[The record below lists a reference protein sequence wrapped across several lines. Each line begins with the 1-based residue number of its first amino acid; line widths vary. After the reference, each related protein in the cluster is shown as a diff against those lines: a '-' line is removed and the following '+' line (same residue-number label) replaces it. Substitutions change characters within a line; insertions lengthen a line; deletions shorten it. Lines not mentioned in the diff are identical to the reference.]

1 MKKINWQQVG
11 QWVWKRPGWACAP
24 PGVPIRRD
32 PKLFYV
38 TQVMA
43 GAASGLVLT
52 NPALCLVPDLAG
64 SRQEAAILIGAIGI
78 GTGWL
83 TAHWMEERY
92 TSAFNGW
99 PWLLGLAALQLILA
113 PLAAIALTAVVG
125 GILAAVALVV
135 GLGILIIF
143 LIALLFGGLF
153 GG

>member
-1 MKKINWQQVG
+1 MCDTSKN
-11 QWVWKRPGWACAP
+11 R
-24 PGVPIRRD
+24 
-32 PKLFYV
+32 
-38 TQVMA
+38 
-43 GAASGLVLT
+43 
-52 NPALCLVPDLAG
+52 ALYY
-64 SRQEAAILIGAIGI
+64 
-78 GTGWL
+78 T
-83 TAHWMEERY
+83 TAW
-92 TSAFNGW
+92 NGW

>member
-1 MKKINWQQVG
+1 
-11 QWVWKRPGWACAP
+11 
-24 PGVPIRRD
+24 
-32 PKLFYV
+32 
-38 TQVMA
+38 
-43 GAASGLVLT
+43 
-52 NPALCLVPDLAG
+52 PDLAG
-64 SRQEAAILIGAIGI
+64 SQEAAVLIGAIGV

-92 TSAFNGW
+92 TAAWNGW

-125 GILAAVALVV
+125 GILAAVALVI

>member
-1 MKKINWQQVG
+1 MKKINWQQIG
-11 QWVWKRPGWACAP
+11 QWIWKRPGWACAP
-24 PGVPIRRD
+24 PGVPLRRD

-38 TQVMA
+38 TQVVA
-43 GAASGLVLT
+43 GAASGVVLV

-64 SRQEAAILIGAIGI
+64 RQDAAILIGAIGI

-83 TAHWMEERY
+83 TAHWFEPRY
-92 TSAFNGW
+92 TAAWNGW